1 MEKRMKTFK
10 GHEMG
15 TVKDYKELLNRAV
28 EKYGD
33 KVAFKYKKD
42 LKAKNPEYVEYLQ
55 RCIDWRMNNDR

>member
-33 KVAFKYKKD
+33 KVAFKYKKS
-42 LKAKNPEYVEYLQ
+42 
-55 RCIDWRMNNDR
+55 RIC

>member
-42 LKAKNPEYVEYLQ
+42 LKFY
-55 RCIDWRMNNDR
+55 